1 MSLFKKMVDVP
12 CPIYDFEWE
21 VLEDW
26 SKLLTGTQDDIYKDY
41 ILTFIDNIIIE
52 KSKQFN
58 VPYEQMKKLF
68 KEKNRYF
75 YELIKLRFTKSY
87 SCLKKS
93 SEPFRIITSTFYV
106 PTGLSSEKASIS
118 VNIIKD
124 FKRLPK
130 DEQVLLVQRLTNIT
144 NSPRAI

>member
-1 MSLFKKMVDVP
+1 MSLFKKIVDVE

-21 VLEDW
+21 VLSSW
-26 SKLLTGTQDDIYKDY
+26 SKLLTNSNGNVCKDY
-41 ILTFIDNIIIE
+41 LFTFIDDIIIE

-75 YELIKLRFTKSY
+75 YELIKLTFNKSTY
-87 SCLKKS
+87 LPKS
-93 SEPFRIITSTFYV
+93 SEPFRIIQSNFYV
-106 PTGLSSEKASIS
+106 PISLSSKKASIS

-124 FKRLPK
+124 FKKLPK
-130 DEQVLLVQRLTNIT
+130 DEQVLLVQRLTNII